1 MQGCVGQG
9 QPAERSTDLIN
20 MRRVTRR
27 FGSDSLKKMAKVSGD
42 SDSREGLDLSIKE
55 MDLPIKFSDK
65 NELSNFFDKAIASG
79 DLLLQDSDDF
89 LPRTSSIHELDTSE
103 LDFQE
108 LANFSDDS
116 REGLDLSIKEMDLP
130 IKFSDK
136 NELSMLFDKD
146 IVSGDLSSQGLD
158 DSSTTTFLSNELYTP
173 DLDLKDFFAKLSALS
188 DRSSRRCTQEVSL
201 GVFLEKKTVKKRKIS
216 Q

>member
-42 SDSREGLDLSIKE
+42 S
-55 MDLPIKFSDK
+55 
-65 NELSNFFDKAIASG
+65 
-79 DLLLQDSDDF
+79 
-89 LPRTSSIHELDTSE
+89 
-103 LDFQE
+103 
-108 LANFSDDS
+108 DS